1 MNRESQVVRWE
12 KKLHEREILPLR
24 PKVSIG
30 IKRDAHELEVDASA
44 HRLANAFHQVMMD
57 PDTMFGYIKV
67 IRAPENVGAP
77 FTVGE
82 RFQGR
87 YDLGKALLDNLAS
100 SSLKFLHGP
109 LRFLLTNPPLRNII
123 DWIDD
128 RFLSDYGEIQEIRL
142 RPPQAG
148 EPEIYQLRYA
158 YLTGSPIAG
167 SSTFTIVPMGGHNS
181 RLTQIFLYQEV
192 SSFYIK
198 ILSKDGIRF
207 HNQVVYMQTKQ
218 SADAINARI
227 TFTTIP
233 KEYQEL

>member
-1 MNRESQVVRWE
+1 MHQKSAEGRWE
-12 KKLHEREILPLR
+12 KKLHEREVLPLR
-24 PKVSIG
+24 PKISIG
-30 IKRDAHELEVDASA
+30 IKRDAHELQVDASA
-44 HRLANAFHQVMMD
+44 DRLANAFHQVMMD

-67 IRAPENVGAP
+67 IRAPANVGAP
-77 FTVGE
+77 FTLGE

-87 YDLGKALLDNLAS
+87 YDLAKAILDNLAS
-100 SSLKFLHGP
+100 SSLKFLLGP
-109 LRFLLTNPPLRNII
+109 IRFLLTHPPLQNII

-128 RFLSDYGEIQEIRL
+128 RFLSDYGEIQEIKL
-142 RPPQAG
+142 GSPQRG

-167 SSTFTIVPMGGHNS
+167 SSTFTIVPTDRHNC

-207 HNQVVYMQTKQ
+207 HNQVVYMQTKK

-233 KEYQEL
+233 QEYQDL